1 MPEIDRVRGVYRGR
15 NAGTK
20 YNGLAWAV
28 GTDQGTDKGTGK
40 GGGRRRAPD
49 VHAQT
54 VAALA
59 EIDRVLGE
67 LGTDRTRLLSCTV
80 YLPNIELKAEMD
92 RAWCD
97 WLGDDPGH
105 WPQRACV
112 EAGLAGDTLVEVVV
126 LAACP

>member
-1 MPEIDRVRGVYRGR
+1 MPGIERVRGVYTGR

-20 YNGLAWAV
+20 CNGFAWAV
-28 GTDQGTDKGTGK
+28 ATDR
-40 GGGRRRAPD
+40 GRAAD

-80 YLPNIELKAEMD
+80 YLPQIELKAEMD

-97 WLGDDPGH
+97 WIGEDPAH

-112 EAGLAGDTLVEVVV
+112 EAGLAGDTLVEIAVV
-126 LAACP
+126 AACP

>member
-1 MPEIDRVRGVYRGR
+1 MDEIGRARGVYRGR
-15 NAGTK
+15 NAGAK
-20 YNGLAWAV
+20 YGGFAWAV
-28 GTDQGTDKGTGK
+28 ATDRDH
-40 GGGRRRAPD
+40 APD

-67 LGTDRTRLLSCTV
+67 LGTDRARLLSATV
-80 YLPNIELKAEMD
+80 YLPDIELKAEMD
-92 RAWCD
+92 RAWRD
-97 WLGDDPGH
+97 WVGEDPAH

-112 EAGLAGDTLVEVVV
+112 QAGLAGDTLVEIVV